1 MKKIAISM
9 ILIMILCYG
18 CSNGNSES
26 DMTVGWQ
33 IIEEVQ
39 QSDVMQHEIV
49 EEQEME
55 YKPVSAES
63 SEKMQGK
70 EGYFIEKLNKCEN
83 GFLIKK
89 SILLELDRRYGSAE
103 GKEEYYIFLM
113 ILRKKRKKSFG
124 MVLRE

>member
-9 ILIMILCYG
+9 ILDMILCYG

-63 SEKMQGK
+63 SENMQ
-70 EGYFIEKLNKCEN
+70 E
-83 GFLIKK
+83 
-89 SILLELDRRYGSAE
+89 
-103 GKEEYYIFLM
+103 KEELSLGCVSIDQIEIRGRTDDETALIRK
-113 ILRKKRKKSFG
+113 ILSKNKVSVK
-124 MVLRE
+124 MVF